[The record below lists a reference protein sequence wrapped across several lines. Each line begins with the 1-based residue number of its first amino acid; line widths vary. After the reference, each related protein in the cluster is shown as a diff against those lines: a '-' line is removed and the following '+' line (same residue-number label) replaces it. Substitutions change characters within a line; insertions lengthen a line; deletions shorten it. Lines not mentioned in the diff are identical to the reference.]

1 MRKYRKHALIVLL
14 IGALTAGIGGGIT
27 AIEFFSLDYGGRKI
41 VGMVEEKVIEGS
53 FTVEPSKEAIYIN
66 TLSVPKSQDTEV
78 VYDEH
83 VAENTVNYKISYN
96 AEQIGQPY
104 FEENI
109 EGEDGC
115 QYFDLYT
122 DWEDTNE
129 VANLFGARDM
139 VLSDLKKG
147 KIGSYEIQYIEKI
160 ELRINPKNKE
170 KLVVWN

>member
-1 MRKYRKHALIVLL
+1 
-14 IGALTAGIGGGIT
+14 
-27 AIEFFSLDYGGRKI
+27 
-41 VGMVEEKVIEGS
+41 MVEEKVIEGS

-122 DWEDTNE
+122 EWEDTNE
-129 VANLFGARDM
+129 VANLFDARDM
-139 VLSDLKKG
+139 VLSDLKKERLG
-147 KIGSYEIQYIEKI
+147 LTRYNISKKSNSGSIRRTKRNWLSGIDRK
-160 ELRINPKNKE
+160 KD
-170 KLVVWN
+170 V